1 MDQVQLVKAAKAA
14 LQVREDRRYQMQA
27 WRESVVAKL
36 NTGAEVGEARA
47 KLDEAELEFKR
58 VHGNAVTDC
67 KRYHSGMGDT
77 GRRLVLLFSKLIAGI
92 DRDRVNSLHSLVDD
106 LQAENLQ
113 ASSFAIDGAGDVAI

>member
-47 KLDEAELEFKR
+47 KRQERKLFIQPLGAACTR
-58 VHGNAVTDC
+58 
-67 KRYHSGMGDT
+67 SGG
-77 GRRLVLLFSKLIAGI
+77 
-92 DRDRVNSLHSLVDD
+92 
-106 LQAENLQ
+106 
-113 ASSFAIDGAGDVAI
+113 